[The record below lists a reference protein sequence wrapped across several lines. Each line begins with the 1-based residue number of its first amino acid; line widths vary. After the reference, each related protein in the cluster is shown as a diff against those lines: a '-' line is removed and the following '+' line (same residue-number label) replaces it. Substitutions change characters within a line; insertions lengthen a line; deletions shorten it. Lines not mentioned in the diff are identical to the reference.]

1 LRFNCTIVGNAA
13 EGANAEGGG
22 VYCSQG
28 SVQGCVVY
36 YNSATNEGTEN
47 WAGDSNGIVH
57 SCTWPAIEGNGNVA
71 GPPQFKDL
79 EAGDYRLSGVS
90 PCIDGGENM
99 AWMDGARDMAG
110 MPRVFGPAVDM
121 GAYEFTMTTESR
133 FLLQGPYATNT
144 HRLTTHLPNGGL
156 IPTDCPY
163 AAHRTRAEPTVS
175 NAVDWVQMELLRTND
190 HGAVCIRSA
199 LLREDG
205 VVLSENGAGG
215 IRLEASPG
223 QYYLVARHRNHLAAV
238 SAAPVAYTN
247 ETVTYDFTT
256 GPEKYMG
263 GTNACVELEPGV
275 WGMIAGDADGDGRIT
290 PVDREIVRQQR
301 GKTGYLSGDLNLD
314 GVVTTDEGP

>member
-1 LRFNCTIVGNAA
+1 
-13 EGANAEGGG
+13 
-22 VYCSQG
+22 
-28 SVQGCVVY
+28 
-36 YNSATNEGTEN
+36 
-47 WAGDSNGIVH
+47 
-57 SCTWPAIEGNGNVA
+57 
-71 GPPQFKDL
+71 
-79 EAGDYRLSGVS
+79 
-90 PCIDGGENM
+90 
-99 AWMDGARDMAG
+99 
-110 MPRVFGPAVDM
+110 
-121 GAYEFTMTTESR
+121 
-133 FLLQGPYATNT
+133 
-144 HRLTTHLPNGGL
+144 
-156 IPTDCPY
+156 
-163 AAHRTRAEPTVS
+163 
-175 NAVDWVQMELLRTND
+175 MELLRTND